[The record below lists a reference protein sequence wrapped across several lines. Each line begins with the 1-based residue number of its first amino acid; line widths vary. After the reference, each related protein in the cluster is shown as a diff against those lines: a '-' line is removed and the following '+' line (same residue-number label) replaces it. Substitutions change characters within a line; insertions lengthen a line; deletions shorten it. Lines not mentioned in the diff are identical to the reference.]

1 MLYDSNIVIYTARP
15 EHVFL
20 RDVIT
25 EDVPVVSAISRVEV
39 LGFHGLDEVERGH
52 LEAFFAAAVVL
63 PITDAVVE
71 HAIALRQARKMSLGG
86 AIVAA
91 TALVHGLMLVTR
103 NTSDFI
109 WVPSLRVWN
118 PFDASRPP
126 EDG

>member
-15 EHVFL
+15 EHAFL
-20 RDVIT
+20 RDVIA

-39 LGFHGLDEVERGH
+39 LGFHGLDEAERGH

-71 HAIALRQARKMSLGG
+71 QAIALRQARRMSLGD
-86 AIVAA
+86 AVIAA
-91 TALVHGLMLVTR
+91 TALVHGLILVTR

-109 WVPSLRVWN
+109 WVPGLRLWN
-118 PFDASRPP
+118 PFDEPQPAG
-126 EDG
+126 DG